1 MKTRALFSFHHR
13 VTSAWLMA
21 MGLLLLAGGAL
32 PITARAN
39 GLDAAAIAKAIGMHA
54 TTTANGVVRV
64 AWPRKVSVNIDGES
78 FPASAGI
85 GAWAAF
91 KAAPH
96 GKAIAMSDTAVFR
109 DEVDAAMDAALAHG
123 LKVTALHNH
132 FFYDHPKVYFMHT
145 EGKGDPKALA
155 IAYKAMWDAIKAVR
169 ARHPEPARAFA
180 GAHAKAGHLNAQR
193 IEKITGLKAVAKPGG
208 VVKVSKHRTGRFEG
222 VRIGGA
228 MGLGTWEAFV
238 GSDKQASVDGDFI
251 MTAAEVQPV
260 LKALRHQGLHIVALH
275 NHMIGEQPHFYFLHF
290 WGTSTADDLAHA
302 FRAGLDAQ
310 AAVGKTP

>member
-1 MKTRALFSFHHR
+1 MKTRTLFSFHHYF
-13 VTSAWLMA
+13 TPAWLMA
-21 MGLLLLAGGAL
+21 MGLLLVAGGAL
-32 PITARAN
+32 PASAHAN
-39 GLDAAAIAKAIGMHA
+39 GLNAEVIAKTIGMHA

-64 AWPRKVSVNIDGES
+64 AWPRKVPVSIDGES

-85 GAWAAF
+85 GVWVAF

-132 FFYDHPKVYFMHT
+132 FFYDHPKVYFLHT
-145 EGKGDPKALA
+145 EGQGDPKALA
-155 IAYKAMWDAIKAVR
+155 AAYKAMWDSIKAVR
-169 ARHPEPARAFA
+169 ARHPEPAEAF
-180 GAHAKAGHLNAQR
+180 GGGHAETGHLDAQR
-193 IEKITGLKAVAKPGG
+193 IETITGLKTAAKPGG

-222 VRIGGA
+222 INIGGA
-228 MGLGTWEAFV
+228 MGLGTWAAFV
-238 GSDKQASVDGDFI
+238 GSDKQASIDGDFI

-275 NHMIGEQPHFYFLHF
+275 NHMIGERPHFYFLHF
-290 WGTSTADDLAHA
+290 WGTGTAAGLAHG
-302 FRAGLDAQ
+302 FRAGLNAQ
-310 AAVGKTP
+310 AGVDKTP